1 MKRFNLDIFL
11 RRSKLCWKKTQPKT
25 ISLRANILIGN
36 AVKQPPLGSL
46 LGTSGINAEQFCESF
61 NTKTLSIFNW
71 TLIIPVIIKITPTK
85 SFSFII
91 KKPTTNIL
99 IIKLIL
105 ISAIIKIKKQK
116 KKYKHILAA
125 VFYKIAILK
134 TGSLK
139 YNKYKNFILSI
150 IGSMDSGDIYAIED
164 KSSNKYNYNK
174 RRN

>member
-11 RRSKLCWKKTQPKT
+11 RRSKLSWKKTQAKM
-25 ISLRANILIGN
+25 ISLRANIVIGN

-61 NTKTLSIFNW
+61 NTQTKSIFNW
-71 TLIIPVIIKITPTK
+71 NLLIPVIIKITPTK
-85 SFSFII
+85 NFSFII

-99 IIKLIL
+99 IINLIL
-105 ISAIIKIKKQK
+105 LSAIIKIKKQK
-116 KKYKHILAA
+116 KKYKNLLSAL
-125 VFYKIAILK
+125 FYKLAILK

-139 YNKYKNFILSI
+139 NYKYKNWILST
-150 IGSMDSGDIYAIED
+150 IGSMDSGDIYGIED

-174 RRN
+174 RKK